1 MRKLLI
7 CVVCAL
13 LALSMRAGF
22 IDGIRIGGWDR
33 PFVVTIDNEDVSM
46 PATSCFVAGLSA
58 GYHTVEVYE
67 SRSTFSDSAWK
78 GRLIYSRRIYYNG
91 IGTMDIRLDDRTDTG
106 VIRPGHGSS
115 TFGKN
120 VMSTDVFEDFF
131 QRMKDEPFSDGKNRL
146 LTTVLA
152 STAFTSA
159 QCERLI
165 DLYTFDDDK
174 VEFLKLIYPN
184 VVDKE
189 AFFRVIDK
197 LTFLSS
203 RDKIRDFIQA
213 YGRN

>member
-1 MRKLLI
+1 MRRLLI

-106 VIRPGHGSS
+106 VIRPGHGTS

-120 VMSTDVFEDFF
+120 VMSSDVFEDF
-131 QRMKDEPFSDGKNRL
+131 
-146 LTTVLA
+146 
-152 STAFTSA
+152 
-159 QCERLI
+159 
-165 DLYTFDDDK
+165 
-174 VEFLKLIYPN
+174 
-184 VVDKE
+184 
-189 AFFRVIDK
+189 
-197 LTFLSS
+197 
-203 RDKIRDFIQA
+203 IRS
-213 YGRN
+213 YGGN

>member
-13 LALSMRAGF
+13 LSLSMRAGF
-22 IDGIRIGGWDR
+22 IDGIRISGWDR
-33 PFVVTIDNEDVSM
+33 PFIVTIDNEDVSM
-46 PATSCFVAGLSA
+46 PATSCFVSGLSA
-58 GYHTVEVYE
+58 GYYIVEVYE
-67 SRSTFSDSAWK
+67 SRSAFSDSVWK
-78 GRLIYSRRIYYNG
+78 GRLIYSRRVYYNG
-91 IGTMDIRLDDRTDTG
+91 IGTMDIRLDDRADTG
-106 VIRPGHGSS
+106 AIRPGHGSS

-120 VMSTDVFEDFF
+120 VMPAEVFEDFY
-131 QRMKDEPFSDGKNRL
+131 QRMKDEPFSDGKNKL
-146 LTTVLA
+146 LTTALVGA
-152 STAFTSA
+152 AFTSA
-159 QCERLI
+159 QCSRLI

-174 VEFLKLIYPN
+174 VEFLKQIYPN

-213 YGRN
+213 YGGN

>member
-7 CVVCAL
+7 CVLCAL
-13 LALSMRAGF
+13 VSLSAMAGF
-22 IDGIRIGGWDR
+22 IDGIRISGWDR

-46 PATSCFVAGLSA
+46 PATSCFVAGLSS
-58 GYHTVEVYE
+58 GYYTVEVYE
-67 SRSTFSDSAWK
+67 SGSMFSDIVQK
-78 GRLIYSRRIYYNG
+78 DRLIYSKRVYYNG
-91 IGTMDIRLDDRTDTG
+91 IGTMDIRLDDRADSG
-106 VIRPGHGSS
+106 AVRPGRWSS

-120 VMSTDVFEDFF
+120 VMSVDVFADFYR
-131 QRMKDEPFSDGKNRL
+131 RMKDEPFSDGKNRL
-146 LTTVLA
+146 LTTALA
-152 STAFTSA
+152 SAAFTSA

-203 RDKIRDFIQA
+203 RDKVRDFIRA
-213 YGRN
+213 YGGD